1 MFFSVYILA
10 ESLQNLSLFV
20 VILENYLLIFCA
32 RIYKKRIF
40 VMKNKISMLLVCV
53 GMTLPVIACKQ
64 SEPTYSETNLAQ
76 NQAYATQT
84 AKMAS
89 ENALKTAKPP
99 KLESSKGVVAS
110 FPLPIPA
117 KTTSAS

>member
-1 MFFSVYILA
+1 
-10 ESLQNLSLFV
+10 
-20 VILENYLLIFCA
+20 
-32 RIYKKRIF
+32 
-40 VMKNKISMLLVCV
+40 MKNKISTLLVCV
-53 GMTLPVIACKQ
+53 GMTLPIIACKQ
-64 SEPTYSETNLAQ
+64 SEPAYSENNLAQ
-76 NQAYATQT
+76 NQAYATQA

-99 KLESSKGVVAS
+99 KLESSNGVAAS